1 MSIGKT
7 QLQRTVVGFLLSGA
21 LVLLA
26 GCGGGGGDSQA
37 ASSGSSGSSDAP
49 AAQPTKAGLPT
60 MPSARFAAPTTMI
73 TPQSSEPKV
82 EATATLTATEEMSET
97 EELTATEEVT
107 STEEVTE

>member
-37 ASSGSSGSSDAP
+37 ASSGSSDAP